1 VWAAVTVAGAGAVTE
16 AVAVVG
22 AVGPGPVGL
31 GRGGIR
37 DGSGAA
43 RQGSHTRNL
52 CCLRGL
58 DSKPKQRIS
67 RRLLV
72 RNRQHLDIA

>member
-43 RQGSHTRNL
+43 GQGSHTRNR
-52 CCLRGL
+52 CC
-58 DSKPKQRIS
+58 P
-67 RRLLV
+67 
-72 RNRQHLDIA
+72 

>member
-1 VWAAVTVAGAGAVTE
+1 MWVAVTMAGAGAVTE

-31 GRGGIR
+31 GRDGVR

-43 RQGSHTRNL
+43 GQGSHTRNR
-52 CCLRGL
+52 CC
-58 DSKPKQRIS
+58 P
-67 RRLLV
+67 
-72 RNRQHLDIA
+72 